1 MGSGKSTV
9 GRILSSLTGFALV
22 DTDQLLAREA
32 GQSIPEIFREH
43 GEKYFR
49 TLETRVLQ
57 SLVGRIGL
65 IVATGGGAII
75 PPENRALFRQIGT
88 VVWLDA
94 STDPQVRQIVLLD
107 APAVLGWERWR
118 EIGMRY
124 GMGLVEGL
132 LEHAIT
138 VGRLDPQPVAPLA
151 HVLVGALDEAALYV
165 AGAEDQAAARAEVQV
180 VVDRLIAALARDR

>member
-49 TLETRVLQ
+49 ALETRILQ

-75 PPENRALFRQIGT
+75 PAENRALFRQIGT

-94 STDPQVRQIVLLD
+94 STDHLHKRVKHSRRPLLQTEDPRKTLEDLYRAREPLYREVATVRIDSAHLTHRET
-107 APAVLGWERWR
+107 AEAVL
-118 EIGMRY
+118 
-124 GMGLVEGL
+124 
-132 LEHAIT
+132 
-138 VGRLDPQPVAPLA
+138 
-151 HVLVGALDEAALYV
+151 AALR
-165 AGAEDQAAARAEVQV
+165 GDPENP
-180 VVDRLIAALARDR
+180 